1 MSLDG
6 QRPSTCTPGVV
17 DLVPPTDTS
26 RQRERNHPSMGAGS
40 TLSFERE
47 VSRQTRVLFPPRGG
61 WIQSRRR
68 RRSVGGQCQRAFIW
82 GGTLTNRL
90 GDIRRGGTRMRGGDK
105 VLHSSRTPSQSG
117 EADEQHRSRKAC
129 EPDKGRQGEGWR
141 AADRSWIATFVEG
154 FTRAFSCGEVAVG
167 YGMFGDRSS
176 ENVAGR
182 RSRRVDHCGLAVM

>member
-47 VSRQTRVLFPPRGG
+47 VSRQTRVLFPPRGA

-105 VLHSSRTPSQSG
+105 FSIAVGLPRNRAKPTSSTGAGRLASRTRGGKVKVGGRPTDHGSRHLSRVSRGYFLVAKWLSG
-117 EADEQHRSRKAC
+117 MVFLTT
-129 EPDKGRQGEGWR
+129 G
-141 AADRSWIATFVEG
+141 AARMWLVEEVDVSIIA
-154 FTRAFSCGEVAVG
+154 ASP
-167 YGMFGDRSS
+167 
-176 ENVAGR
+176 
-182 RSRRVDHCGLAVM
+182 